1 MKWNYS
7 EDKKSV
13 VLEKPPRSKLK
24 ITGTRFA
31 SICGFNDWST
41 PFQSWC
47 EITKTAKL
55 PFEDSIYMQA
65 GRAIE
70 PKVIQYLKDNV
81 SKRVTSPEEY
91 FGNLYESVKYD
102 FFKDASKVF
111 GGMWDAVIT
120 KPNGDIKTVI
130 EIKTTKRVE
139 DWQTAPPP
147 YYLAQAC
154 LYAYLLGVDNVMMA
168 VTFLADEDYAHP
180 EKVEITTDNTKVYMF
195 NLSMV
200 EIYDRPFKEYIR
212 YAEEWWD
219 YYVLQGQSPEFD
231 EKRDADILKEL
242 RKTEPVEAEDLSAK
256 IKAVMRLTEDL
267 DTIKRECGIDGLEKQ
282 IKVLKDDIKEEL
294 LSQMGENDTNIK
306 YENAEIT
313 KGKDKIEA
321 DVERLQADGLT
332 DYLTIKE
339 GSYTLRF
346 KKEK

>member
-1 MKWNYS
+1 MKWNYN
-7 EDKKSV
+7 EDKTAV
-13 VLEKPPRSKLK
+13 VLDKPPRSKLK

-55 PFEDSIYMQA
+55 PFEGNIYTEA
-65 GRAIE
+65 GRTIE
-70 PKVIQYLKDNV
+70 PKIIQYLKDTI

-102 FFKDASKVF
+102 FYKDASKVF

-120 KPNGDIKTVI
+120 KPNGDVKTII

-139 DWQTAPPP
+139 DWLTAPPV
-147 YYLAQAC
+147 YYMMQAC
-154 LYAYLLGVDNVMMA
+154 LYAYLEGVDNVMMVVA
-168 VTFLADEDYAHP
+168 FLEDDDYAHP
-180 EKVEITTDNTKVYMF
+180 EKFVPTTENTKVYMF

-200 EIYDRPFKEYIR
+200 EISGKPFKDFIK
-212 YAEEWWD
+212 YAEDWWN
-219 YYVLQGQSPEFD
+219 YYVLQGLSPEFD
-231 EKRDADILKEL
+231 EKRDTDILKEL
-242 RKTEPVEAEDLSAK
+242 RKTEPVEAEGLSDK
-256 IKAVMRLTEDL
+256 IKAVMRLTEQV
-267 DTIKRECGIDGLEKQ
+267 DTIKRDCGLDGLESK
-282 IKVLKDDIKEEL
+282 IKALKADIKEEL

-313 KGKDKIEA
+313 KGNDKVEADIEA
-321 DVERLQADGLT
+321 LKADGL
-332 DYLTIKE
+332 DKYLITKP

-346 KKEK
+346 KKE